1 MALWRTRPDDFLLG
15 STSPPLFD
23 GNINIMLMMTLGC
36 ELYEDDDV
44 LLKVMSEV
52 KKNIK
57 YFPIR

>member
-1 MALWRTRPDDFLLG
+1 
-15 STSPPLFD
+15 
-23 GNINIMLMMTLGC
+23 MTLGC
-36 ELYEDDDV
+36 ELYEDDDDDV